1 MIGVGDVYQ
10 ALADPTRR
18 FILDELAERDGQS
31 LFELCSRLVMRHGI
45 TSSRQAISQHLA
57 VLEDAG
63 LVSSRRSGRT
73 KLHHL
78 HTEPLRE
85 IVERW
90 PAEPK
95 E

>member
-1 MIGVGDVYQ
+1 M
-10 ALADPTRR
+10 RR
-18 FILDELAERDGQS
+18 P
-31 LFELCSRLVMRHGI
+31 
-45 TSSRQAISQHLA
+45 AISQHLA

-73 KLHHL
+73 QLHHL

-85 IVERW
+85 IAERW